1 MRPIVTQ
8 EDKKLVGHLVKKKKQ
23 AGKHVHVYYNRKTST
38 GTSTYL
44 TGKYYSVKN
53 KKYVTYRSSY
63 ELRFFH
69 MLEEDKN
76 VVSYEVESVKV
87 PYKDLDGKFRNYI
100 PDAIVSYKD
109 GSIRICEIKPEAM
122 LDNVIVKR
130 KAQACKTYFKKLFE
144 GIDLDYRYE
153 FITEKHLFKTPTEY
167 SLFIQEHSK

>member
-1 MRPIVTQ
+1 
-8 EDKKLVGHLVKKKKQ
+8 
-23 AGKHVHVYYNRKTST
+23 
-38 GTSTYL
+38 
-44 TGKYYSVKN
+44 
-53 KKYVTYRSSY
+53 
-63 ELRFFH
+63 
-69 MLEEDKN
+69 MLEEDKD

-100 PDAIVSYKD
+100 PDAVVSYKD

-167 SLFIQEHSK
+167 SLFIQQHSK